1 MAKKPIPILH
11 PTPKADKPFA
21 ILPIGLFCNKELQ
34 KAAPNSEI
42 CFWQGWRHDKRVLVR
57 KCKVQIKSS
66 VFTFL
71 LRSIYGENMTIAKL
85 MERWE
90 AWAVVEGIGK
100 EGFDRDYA
108 LIVETAPLEE

>member
-1 MAKKPIPILH
+1 MTKKPITILH
-11 PTPKADKPFA
+11 PTPKSDKPFA
-21 ILPIGLFCNKELQ
+21 ILPIGLFCNDKLQ
-34 KAAPNSEI
+34 KAALGTLVE
-42 CFWQGWRHDKRVLVR
+42 FWQDWRHDKRVLVR

-71 LRSIYGENMTIAKL
+71 AQSIYGENMTIAKL